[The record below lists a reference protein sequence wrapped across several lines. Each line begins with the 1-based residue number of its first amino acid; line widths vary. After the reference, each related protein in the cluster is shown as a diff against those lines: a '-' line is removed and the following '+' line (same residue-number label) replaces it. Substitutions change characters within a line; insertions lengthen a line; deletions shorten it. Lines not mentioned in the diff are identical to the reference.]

1 MNIRPNALSQRRAIA
16 IFTLLA
22 MLVAPL
28 CASLCGSRA
37 CANLSSTQTDDCH
50 RPLAAN
56 DSLPR
61 TGVAAIRVCGL
72 QEFPLAA
79 LNEKSNSPDRIKQ
92 VSAVQASSHFVP
104 AQTIHLPVSDA
115 CSSRAD
121 NERCIANTSVQSTAL
136 RI

>member
-1 MNIRPNALSQRRAIA
+1 MNIWPNAFLPRRAIA

-61 TGVAAIRVCGL
+61 TGVAAIRICGL
-72 QEFPLAA
+72 QEFPSAA
-79 LNEKSNSPDRIKQ
+79 LSEKSNLPERIKQ
-92 VSAVQASSHFVP
+92 VSAVQASSNFIP

-121 NERCIANTSVQSTAL
+121 NERCIANISVQSTAL

>member
-1 MNIRPNALSQRRAIA
+1 MNIWPDAFLQRRAIA

-37 CANLSSTQTDDCH
+37 CANWSSTQTDDCH

-61 TGVAAIRVCGL
+61 TGVVAIRICGL
-72 QEFPLAA
+72 QEFPSAA
-79 LNEKSNSPDRIKQ
+79 LSEKSNSPERIKQ
-92 VSAVQASSHFVP
+92 VSAVQGSSHFVP
-104 AQTIHLPVSDA
+104 AQTIHFLVSDA
-115 CSSRAD
+115 CCSRAD
-121 NERCIANTSVQSTAL
+121 KKRCIANTS
-136 RI
+136 

>member
-1 MNIRPNALSQRRAIA
+1 MNIWPDAFLQRRAIA

-61 TGVAAIRVCGL
+61 TGVVAILICGL
-72 QEFPLAA
+72 QQFPPAA
-79 LNEKSNSPDRIKQ
+79 LSENPNPPEPSKQ
-92 VSAVQASSHFVP
+92 VSPLPAPPPFVP
-104 AQTIHLPVSDA
+104 THTTPL
-115 CSSRAD
+115 
-121 NERCIANTSVQSTAL
+121 
-136 RI
+136 